1 MIARSVLEAVNVK
14 LFATSGL
21 TSIVGTNI
29 AYARGPISNTWPQVH
44 YFEVT
49 GLEGYQVDFNTLTV
63 QLSAW
68 SNDKFQALAIK
79 EVLYGIFSRFKG
91 LTSVTGGTVDITWTE
106 LVDSGA
112 LPETDPQLFGQYL
125 RFLFRYRGANI
136 GGY

>member
-1 MIARSVLEAVNVK
+1 MIAQNILAAAHAK
-14 LFATSGL
+14 LFASSAL
-21 TSIVGTNI
+21 TAIVGTNI
-29 AYARGPISNTWPQVH
+29 AYARGPVSNTWPQVH
-44 YFEVT
+44 YFEVANS
-49 GLEGYQVDFNTLTV
+49 EGYQVDFNTITI

-68 SNDKFQALAIK
+68 SLDKFQALAMK

>member
-1 MIARSVLEAVNVK
+1 MISQNVIAAVHSK
-14 LFATSGL
+14 LFASTEL
-21 TSIVGTNI
+21 TAIVGTNI

-44 YFEVT
+44 YFEVA
-49 GLEGYQVDFNTLTV
+49 GIEGYQVDFNSCTI
-63 QLSAW
+63 QFSAW
-68 SNDKFQALAIK
+68 SLDKFQALAMK

-112 LPETDPQLFGQYL
+112 LPDTDPQLFGQYL